1 MFPTAPSSWSRWDTR
16 STRLPI
22 TPDAAEPFRSALREA
37 AGAFAEVSGQLPS
50 LTDMATQY
58 YTASSIDGFIADPD
72 NSLTWLFQFSEQTGM
87 EDQYPRFIAD
97 VGAMAM
103 GSTTYEWIADHTGFL
118 ADPSKWEYTVPTWVF
133 SSRELPRVDGPD
145 IRFVSGDVMP
155 VHEEMVR
162 AADSRNVWL
171 VGGGDLVG
179 QFHDHGLLDEVIIG
193 IASVFLG
200 AGAPLLPRRIVT
212 PPLQLREATAYG
224 ADFAML
230 RYAVRRASAEPQ

>member
-1 MFPTAPSSWSRWDTR
+1 MS
-16 STRLPI
+16 
-22 TPDAAEPFRSALREA
+22 
-37 AGAFAEVSGQLPS
+37 
-50 LTDMATQY
+50 TQY

-72 NSLTWLFQFSEQTGM
+72 NSLDWLFQFSEASGI
-87 EDQYPRFIAD
+87 EDEFPKFMDQ

-103 GSTTYEWIADHTGFL
+103 GSTTYEWVANHTGFL

-145 IRFVSGDVMP
+145 IRFVSGEVGP
-155 VHEEMVR
+155 IHNEMVR
-162 AADSRNVWL
+162 AAEGKNVWL

-179 QFHDHGLLDEVIIG
+179 QFHDQGLLDEVIVS

-200 AGAPLLPRRIVT
+200 SGAPLLPRRIVT
-212 PPLQLREATAYG
+212 PPLQLLEATAYG

-230 RYAVRRASAEPQ
+230 RYAVRKSSAL